1 MHPCPLCG
9 SLRSHPYWQDRTRA
23 YFACPA
29 CALVF
34 VDPARLPDP
43 APEKARYETHN
54 NAPDEPGY
62 LTFLAR
68 LADPMG
74 VRLGD
79 APQEGLDFGSGP
91 GPALHLLL
99 ERQGHSM
106 TLYDPFF
113 APDEAALAR
122 TYDFITC
129 TEAIEHFHDPG
140 REWRRLM
147 SLLRPGGLL
156 GIMTRLRPDDPAAF
170 GTWRYREDFTHV
182 CFFARETFLFL
193 AGQWDLAVEFVDW
206 DLIFLRK

>member
-1 MHPCPLCG
+1 MHPCPLCA
-9 SLRSHPYWQDRTRA
+9 SESTRFYWQDRTRT
-23 YFACPA
+23 YFECPT
-29 CALVF
+29 CDLVF
-34 VDPARLPDP
+34 VDPAQLPEP

-62 LTFLAR
+62 LAFLGRFA
-68 LADPMG
+68 APMAL
-74 VRLGD
+74 RLGD
-79 APQEGLDFGSGP
+79 TPQEGLDFGSGP

-99 ERQGHSM
+99 ERHGHSI

-140 REWRRLM
+140 REWPRLM

-156 GIMTRLRPDDPAAF
+156 GIMTRLRPDFAAF
-170 GTWRYREDFTHV
+170 QTWRYREDFTHV
-182 CFFARETFLFL
+182 GFFSRETFLFL
-193 AGQWDLAVEFVDW
+193 ADRWDLTVEFVDW